1 MNSPA
6 KIELNSIGERKSTAG
21 AWLLASGFDARTYG
35 MALRSGFGGDN
46 VFPILAVSVLVQH
59 RRITP
64 YFRGYRARQAG
75 VQIQWLVAEGF
86 RSTLSYPHFVHGI
99 HS

>member
-35 MALRSGFGGDN
+35 MALRSGFGGGK
-46 VFPILAVSVLVQH
+46 VFPILAV
-59 RRITP
+59 
-64 YFRGYRARQAG
+64 
-75 VQIQWLVAEGF
+75 
-86 RSTLSYPHFVHGI
+86 
-99 HS
+99 